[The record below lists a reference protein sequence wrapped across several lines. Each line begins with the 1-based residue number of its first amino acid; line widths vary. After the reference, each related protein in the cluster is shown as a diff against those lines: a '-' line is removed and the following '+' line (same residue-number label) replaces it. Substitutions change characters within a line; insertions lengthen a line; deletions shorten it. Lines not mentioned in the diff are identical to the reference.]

1 MTGALCNRVS
11 HKSTNVVDP
20 RFTPRNH
27 APGHIKSQI
36 FWNFLNPSLKNT
48 LFFEQRFRLQLHLPA
63 VSGTICEGRQHR
75 DETHVEMELTTTTT
89 KT

>member
-48 LFFEQRFRLQLHLPA
+48 LFFEQRFRLQLHLAA
-63 VSGTICEGRQHR
+63 VSGTIC
-75 DETHVEMELTTTTT
+75 
-89 KT
+89 